1 MGINGLL
8 PSLRSI
14 VTPVHISKY
23 KGLKVGID
31 AHCWLYRGGFSC
43 SKEITEGI
51 KTTKFVHYFL
61 ETIKLLQHEGLIPVI
76 VFDGRPLPA
85 KAITNTSRRDSKF
98 QNKTMAREAEAEGR
112 EEDAKSLYQR
122 SFSGEKREPEP
133 MSPSSLPCHSDPRDG
148 ISIDC

>member
-8 PSLRSI
+8 SSLRSI
-14 VTPVHISKY
+14 VTRVHISKY

-31 AHCWLYRGGFSC
+31 AHCWIYRGGFTC

-51 KTTKFVHYFL
+51 KTTKFIHYFL
-61 ETIKLLQHEGLIPVI
+61 EIIKLLQDEGLIPII

-85 KAITNTSRRDSKF
+85 KASTNSVRRESKH
-98 QNKTMAREAEAEGR
+98 QNKAMAREAEADGR

-122 SFSGEKREPEP
+122 SFSG
-133 MSPSSLPCHSDPRDG
+133 LF
-148 ISIDC
+148 IN